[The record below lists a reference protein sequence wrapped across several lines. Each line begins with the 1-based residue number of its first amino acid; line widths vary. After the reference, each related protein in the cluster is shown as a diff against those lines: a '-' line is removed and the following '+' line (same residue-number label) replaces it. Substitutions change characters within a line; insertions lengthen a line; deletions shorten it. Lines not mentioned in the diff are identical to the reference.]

1 MSGIDETHLLL
12 DLGLQPVSN
21 RYLQSLKQ
29 SEEYFVLKLGQNY
42 SNGQIQLIDPFPQH
56 ELKPRY
62 DWITYNEPEAH
73 LDHLVEALSR
83 TIPDKKKAVVGGVSF
98 KDDSTLE
105 RFSSL
110 GYQTWRI
117 DVENDLS
124 LEGHMGIESVQ
135 GSLNRRT
142 AEIIKE
148 KYGEA
153 ECLIVRH
160 IWEHVY
166 NQSEFASAISLL
178 LSDKG
183 RVVFEV
189 PDCTRLLK
197 SGDCTMI
204 WEEHLYYYTPST
216 IVHSLEAN
224 GFEVLDTEIVP
235 YPGENSIIVIAKSGA
250 KRGVY
255 VDSENSMEQIDLGRR
270 YVEGFR
276 QSKIKIHD
284 YLLGQNC
291 TRGVAIFGAGH
302 SACGFTSFMELE
314 NHISV
319 FVDDDK
325 NKKGLYMP
333 KSKRPIVS
341 SDQFRVDDY
350 SLVLMAVNP
359 QVEDIVMA
367 KIKQKSNGQTKIGSI
382 FPFSQNYLF

>member
-1 MSGIDETHLLL
+1 MSGIDKTRLLL

-21 RYLQSLKQ
+21 RYLQSLEQ
-29 SEEYFVLKLGQNY
+29 PEQHFILKLGQNY

-73 LDHLVEALSR
+73 LDHLVDALHR

-117 DVENDLS
+117 DVEKDLS
-124 LEGHMGIESVQ
+124 LEGHMGVESVQ
-135 GSLNRRT
+135 GSLNRLT
-142 AEIIKE
+142 AQTIKD

-166 NQSEFASAISLL
+166 NQSEFASAISWL
-178 LSDKG
+178 LSDEG

-197 SGDCTMI
+197 SGDSTMI

-216 IVHSLEAN
+216 IIHSLEAN

-235 YPGENSIIVIAKSGA
+235 YPGENSIIVIARNGA
-250 KRGVY
+250 KRGVH
-255 VDSENSMEQIDLGRR
+255 VDSDDSIEQIDLGRR

-284 YLLGQNC
+284 YLLSQNC
-291 TRGVAIFGAGH
+291 TRAVAIFGAGH

-341 SDQFRVDDY
+341 SDQFSVADY

-359 QVEDIVMA
+359 QVEDIVME
-367 KIKQKSNGQTKIGSI
+367 KIRQKTNGQTKIGSI